1 MYNCIVL
8 ASGYDSEPEQ
18 RLNRREE
25 RVTAGRIENWQP
37 GGEADVAERV
47 GGEQLPVRQTK
58 YRRVHEILAAGPG
71 EGDGELRPRRAGCG
85 PGQKDGEERR
95 AGCGPGQ
102 EGGIGGGE
110 RRRAAYRAAQTGGE
124 IPAAGLA
131 EEWAKERVEHGTEYQ
146 EDRIHIHYKTVVRS
160 QVKEAIPE
168 EELEQ
173 QLEQRMLGVY
183 QKLAER
189 KLQERLRDYEDR
201 KHSDNLLPDEKA
213 ILLARLSR
221 PELAD
226 QQQARALYNFTAESD
241 KELSLNKYVIHKSQ
255 NKLCDAGGT

>member
-1 MYNCIVL
+1 MKSPLSVL
-8 ASGYDSEPEQ
+8 TTALYWHRLTAGYDSEPEQ
-18 RLNRREE
+18 RLSRREE
-25 RVTAGRIENWQP
+25 LRVTAGRIENWQP
-37 GGEADVAERV
+37 GAGADVAERV

-71 EGDGELRPRRAGCG
+71 EGDGELRPQRAGCG
-85 PGQKDGEERR
+85 PGQKDGEQKR
-95 AGCGPGQ
+95 AGCRPGQ
-102 EGGIGGGE
+102 EGGE
-110 RRRAAYRAAQTGGE
+110 QRRAAYRAAQVGGE

-131 EEWAKERVEHGTEYQ
+131 EERAEERVEHGAEYQ
-146 EDRIHIHYKTVVRS
+146 EDRIHIHYKTVIRS
-160 QVKEAIPE
+160 QVKEEIPE
-168 EELEQ
+168 KELEK

-201 KHSDNLLPDEKA
+201 KHSDNLLPEEKA
-213 ILLARLSR
+213 ILLAKLSQ

-241 KELSLNKYVIHKSQ
+241 KELSLNK
-255 NKLCDAGGT
+255 